1 MNTSFPDKKDE
12 THDDARRNP
21 FTKTDSRIL
30 LAISCLLCFIPAGC
44 RSMDRAGLDRYTGG
58 NAFLYRQFQAYDGR
72 TGRPL
77 TFEQIAQKCRQAN
90 VVLFGEEHG
99 NPICNQLEA
108 QLLYELSRGDR
119 RGRNHSWGLALEF
132 FEADTQEALDAYARG
147 RLTEAAFLE
156 LTKRRP
162 DYWHSHRSLVEL
174 SRAAGAPLI
183 AANAPRRLVRA
194 YRRSGLLYEE
204 FRATLP
210 PEDQRWL
217 PVTNVEIGGAYLERF
232 AETMRS
238 HAETPAPPVMPESP
252 TAPSAPESQP
262 LSESSTNPTNGSTG
276 MVVNSDS
283 NSTPPTQSA
292 THVEEQTGT
301 SPAPVIQNMPP
312 EMPSVPTWQELYK
325 AQLLWDQAMAEA
337 LAHSREVNPGRG
349 VLLIV
354 GGFHVAHD
362 GGTFQKFRMM
372 RPNDRL
378 VTIIFRSHDNVE
390 FTFQSEDRNAGDI
403 VIYGLTPPSRES
415 AAAMPVRPSET
426 SPAPPASPVD
436 VPGEPTEKAAE
447 SMEHPPASSLDEIPA
462 EGATSD
468 PPASSP
474 TSEPEA
480 QTQPTET
487 PEAVG

>member
-21 FTKTDSRIL
+21 FTKIDSRIL
-30 LAISCLLCFIPAGC
+30 LAISCLSYFIPVGC
-44 RSMDRAGLDRYTGG
+44 RSTDRAGLDRHTGG
-58 NAFLYRQFQAYDGR
+58 NAFLFRQFQAYDGR

-77 TFEQIAQKCRQAN
+77 TFEQVAQKCLHAD

-108 QLLYELSRGDR
+108 QLLYELLRGDR
-119 RGRNHSWGLALEF
+119 RGRNHSWALALEF
-132 FEADTQEALDAYARG
+132 FEADTQEALDAYARR

-174 SRAAGAPLI
+174 SRATGAPLI

-194 YRRSGLLYEE
+194 YRKSGQSYEE
-204 FRATLP
+204 FRAALP

-252 TAPSAPESQP
+252 AAPIAPESQP
-262 LSESSTNPTNGSTG
+262 SSESSGNPTNGSTE
-276 MVVNSDS
+276 MLENSGS
-283 NSTPPTQSA
+283 NSTPPAQPM
-292 THVEEQTGT
+292 THVEEQTGA
-301 SPAPVIQNMPP
+301 SPTPVNQNMPP
-312 EMPSVPTWQELYK
+312 EMPSVPSWQELYK

-337 LAHSREVNPGRG
+337 LARSRDVNPGRG

-354 GGFHVAHD
+354 GGFHVAHE
-362 GGTFQKFRMM
+362 GGTLQKFRMM
-372 RPNDRL
+372 QPNDRL

-390 FTFQSEDRNAGDI
+390 FTFRSEDHNAGDI
-403 VIYGLTPPSRES
+403 VIYGFTPPSRES

-436 VPGEPTEKAAE
+436 VPGEQTEKAAE
-447 SMEHPPASSLDEIPA
+447 SMEHPPASSLDQTPA

-480 QTQPTET
+480 PTQPTET